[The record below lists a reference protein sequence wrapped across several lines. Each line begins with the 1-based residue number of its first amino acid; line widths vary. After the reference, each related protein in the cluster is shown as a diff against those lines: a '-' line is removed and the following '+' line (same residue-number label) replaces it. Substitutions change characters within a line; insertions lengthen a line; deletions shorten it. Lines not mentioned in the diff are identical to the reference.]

1 MPRSKAPILKD
12 EPPQLTEAQ
21 RLAVDLLAA
30 GQRGGDVAQQV
41 GVTLEIVTEWR
52 QMPAFAA
59 AVNARLQD
67 TRESTRQRLRAMAGM
82 ALDTVEQVLGDEDA
96 PPQLRLQ
103 AALRVLALVGAG
115 DQAKAE
121 IGSADPSEVEEDQ
134 RRARAL
140 RDFNLF

>member
-1 MPRSKAPILKD
+1 MPRQRAIVPE
-12 EPPQLTEAQ
+12 EPPQLTEEQ

-30 GQRGGDVAQQV
+30 GQRGGDVAKQV

-52 QMPAFAA
+52 QAPAFAA
-59 AVNARLQD
+59 AVNVRLQD

-82 ALDTVEQVLGDEDA
+82 ALDTVEQVLGDQDT

-121 IGSADPSEVEEDQ
+121 IGSSDPADVAKEQQ
-134 RRARAL
+134 RDRFMK
-140 RDFNLF
+140 DLF

>member
-1 MPRSKAPILKD
+1 MPRKRAIVKE
-12 EPPQLTEAQ
+12 EPLQLTEA
-21 RLAVDLLAA
+21 RRRAVDLLAA

-52 QMPAFAA
+52 QLPAFAA

-82 ALDTVEQVLGDEDA
+82 ALDTVEQVLQDQEA
-96 PPQLRLQ
+96 PPQIRLQ

-115 DQAKAE
+115 EQAKAE
-121 IGSADPSEVEEDQ
+121 IGSADPAEVEDDQ

>member
-1 MPRSKAPILKD
+1 MPRSKPLAVKD
-12 EPPQLTEAQ
+12 EPAQLTEAQ
-21 RLAVDLLAA
+21 HLAVDLLAA

-52 QMPAFAA
+52 QLPAFAA

-82 ALDTVEQVLGDEDA
+82 ALDTVEQVLQDQEA

-103 AALRVLALVGAG
+103 AALKVLDLVGAKEH
-115 DQAKAE
+115 AKAE